1 MIPFYLQ
8 IADHKFKIIQV
19 SSEFLPFLSERFSFT
34 NDQGKGLDLSLRIN
48 HGYGDPFED
57 YDVKIIKKEDHI
69 VYLRKDYF
77 IEVDSSFRNATI
89 SAYDEL
95 ALKHALMNLY
105 SSFILHHNWGLLLHS
120 SCVIADDKAHIFAGH
135 SGAGKS
141 TAARLSAPREL
152 LSDEATLIKITDHS
166 IVIYDSPFRSELE
179 TVGHID
185 HAPLSSIQLL
195 FQADLNVRN
204 RIKQSDAFMQLMD
217 KVFYW
222 PYKDDEVVKV
232 LNLLKGIVRNV
243 PVYDLHFQKNN
254 TFWELIS

>member
-1 MIPFYLQ
+1 MTPFYIK
-8 IADHKFKIIQV
+8 IADHKFKIIQA
-19 SSEFLPFLSERFSFT
+19 SNEFLPFLSKRFSFAIGEG
-34 NDQGKGLDLSLRIN
+34 NVPDLSLRIN
-48 HGYGDPFED
+48 HGYGEHFED
-57 YDVKIIKKEDHI
+57 YDVKIIKKENHI

-120 SCVIADDKAHIFAGH
+120 SCVIDGDKAHIFAGH

-152 LSDEATLIKITDHS
+152 LSDEATLIKVSDRS
-166 IVIYDSPFRSELE
+166 IRIYDSPFRSELE
-179 TVGHID
+179 TVGYKLHVT
-185 HAPLSSIQLL
+185 LSSIQLL
-195 FQADLNVRN
+195 FQDKFNERSQV
-204 RIKQSDAFMQLMD
+204 KQSDAFMQLMD

-222 PYKDDEVVKV
+222 PYKEDEVVRV
-232 LNLLKGIVRNV
+232 LDFLKKIVRNV

>member
-1 MIPFYLQ
+1 MTPFYIK
-8 IADHKFKIIQV
+8 IADHKFKIIQA
-19 SSEFLPFLSERFSFT
+19 SNEFLPFLSERFSFAIG
-34 NDQGKGLDLSLRIN
+34 QGNSHDLNLRIN
-48 HGYGDPFED
+48 HGYGEPFED
-57 YDVKIIKKEDHI
+57 YDVKIIKKENHI

-89 SAYDEL
+89 SAHDDL

-120 SCVIADDKAHIFAGH
+120 SCVIDGHKAHIFAGH

-152 LSDEATLIKITDHS
+152 LSDEATLIKITDRS
-166 IVIYDSPFRSELE
+166 ILIYDSPFRSELE
-179 TVGHID
+179 TVGHKEN
-185 HAPLSSIQLL
+185 APLSSIQLL
-195 FQADLNVRN
+195 YQADFNERTQV
-204 RIKQSDAFMQLMD
+204 KQSDAFMKLMD

-222 PYKDDEVVKV
+222 TYKEDEVVKV
-232 LNLLKGIVRNV
+232 LDFLKKIVRDV